1 MQILPSQNATRA
13 KAGLATLG
21 GLDPQAYRKQAN
33 AFSSY
38 FDACMREAADSSGQ
52 NNLTTTGRKGK
63 SSADAANK
71 ATLATAGLLSAGTG
85 NVVSDPNNVRMT
97 KEDFAQLKASLSKS
111 GISDKDIEEL
121 EAKIGSSQGLTWGAF
136 MTFLQDKIAGNQPL
150 GRLGTEGKRELQSF
164 LGKLGFTPG
173 EASQMLT
180 DLEQGQAAKAWSSI
194 SSKISSLSAEATLSV
209 TASEAQALAKA
220 LGLSTTAQNRLSEL
234 FSRLEER
241 ELGGRDIRAALL
253 AVAAEVKN
261 QDAAEGKALTQVKDL
276 ASQVFVAAQKREFG
290 QTLSDSREDH
300 VARKAML
307 AKEMASRGTDED
319 GGNASSGTKN
329 VADVDFAFT
338 EDPEASGK
346 AGKGQAQTVIGEQGL
361 GQKRVTLAE
370 TGQGNDLQGRS
381 GTSEGRKDFFGNG
394 SSGGQKDGSMDDR
407 GAKEHAASNRE
418 QTGLGESAGRK
429 GAGASSTDA
438 DWAGFWSKIG
448 LDARAGKSSGTE
460 ATLKEALTGVSFSHA
475 FSHVSAQV
483 SSHRLVQAENS
494 QGMNPSLSS
503 DVLRQVE
510 SGMLR
515 NLGQGANRITLNLT
529 PDELGSVTV
538 MLTVKD
544 KDVQAV
550 IRAETPEAA
559 KILSENMVR
568 VRESLEQQGL
578 KVSKLDVQTSLAQQ
592 QDQSAWQG
600 ASQHNEARRQQEEL
614 DRRRTALRILGMGTG
629 ESVDAAM
636 EAASP
641 AMASRSEGVDVFA

>member
-21 GLDPQAYRKQAN
+21 GLDPQAYRKQAK

-38 FDACMREAADSSGQ
+38 FDACMRQSTDSSGQ
-52 NNLTTTGRKGK
+52 NNLTTTGRTSK

-121 EAKIGSSQGLTWGAF
+121 ETKIGSSQGLTWGAF

-150 GRLGTEGKRELQSF
+150 GGLGTEGKRELQSF

-173 EASQMLT
+173 ETSQVLT

-194 SSKISSLSAEATLSV
+194 SSKISSLSAEATLTV
-209 TASEAQALAKA
+209 TTSEAQALAKA
-220 LGLSTTAQNRLSEL
+220 LGLSATAQNRLSEL
-234 FSRLEER
+234 FSSLEER

-253 AVAAEVKN
+253 AVAAEVTN
-261 QDAAEGKALTQVKDL
+261 QDAAEGKALTQVKEL

-307 AKEMASRGTDED
+307 AREMASRGADED
-319 GGNASSGTKN
+319 GGNTSSGTKS

-338 EDPEASGK
+338 QESQAQGK
-346 AGKGQAQTVIGEQGL
+346 AGKGQVQAATGEQEL
-361 GQKRVTLAE
+361 GHKRVTLAE
-370 TGQGNDLQGRS
+370 TGQGNDLQSRS
-381 GTSEGRKDFFGNG
+381 GTSDGRKDFFGNG
-394 SSGGQKDGSMDDR
+394 SSGGQRDGSMDDR
-407 GAKEHAASNRE
+407 SAKEHAASNRE

-429 GAGASSTDA
+429 SGGSSTTDA

-448 LDARAGKSSGTE
+448 LDARAAKSTGTE
-460 ATLKEALTGVSFSHA
+460 AVLKEALAGVSVSQ
-475 FSHVSAQV
+475 VSAQA
-483 SSHRLVQAENS
+483 SSQRLAQAENS
-494 QGMNPSLSS
+494 QGMNSSLSS

-515 NLGQGANRITLNLT
+515 NLGQGANRLTLNLT

-592 QDQSAWQG
+592 QDQPAWQG

-636 EAASP
+636 DAASP

>member
-13 KAGLATLG
+13 KAGLESLG
-21 GLDPQAYRKQAN
+21 GLDPQAYRKQAK

-38 FDACMREAADSSGQ
+38 FDACMRQSTDSSGQ
-52 NNLTTTGRKGK
+52 NNLTTTGRTSK

-121 EAKIGSSQGLTWGAF
+121 ETKIGSSQGLTWGAF

-150 GRLGTEGKRELQSF
+150 GGLGTEGKRELQSF

-173 EASQMLT
+173 ETSQVLT
-180 DLEQGQAAKAWSSI
+180 ELEQGQAAKAWSSI
-194 SSKISSLSAEATLSV
+194 SSKISSLSAEATLTV
-209 TASEAQALAKA
+209 TTSEAQALAKA
-220 LGLSTTAQNRLSEL
+220 LGLSATAQNRLSEL
-234 FSRLEER
+234 FSSLEER

-253 AVAAEVKN
+253 AVAAEVTN
-261 QDAAEGKALTQVKDL
+261 QDAAEGKALTQVKEL

-307 AKEMASRGTDED
+307 AREMASRGADED
-319 GGNASSGTKN
+319 GGNTSSGTKS

-338 EDPEASGK
+338 QESQAQGK
-346 AGKGQAQTVIGEQGL
+346 AGKGQVQAATGEQEL
-361 GQKRVTLAE
+361 GHKRVTLAE
-370 TGQGNDLQGRS
+370 TGQGNDLQSRS
-381 GTSEGRKDFFGNG
+381 GTSDGRKDFFGNG
-394 SSGGQKDGSMDDR
+394 SSGGQRDGSMDDR
-407 GAKEHAASNRE
+407 SAKEHAASNRE

-429 GAGASSTDA
+429 SGGSSTTDA

-448 LDARAGKSSGTE
+448 LDARAAKSTGTE
-460 ATLKEALTGVSFSHA
+460 AVLKEALAGVSVSQ
-475 FSHVSAQV
+475 VSAQA
-483 SSHRLVQAENS
+483 SSQRLAQAENS
-494 QGMNPSLSS
+494 QGMNSSLSS

-515 NLGQGANRITLNLT
+515 NLGQGANRLTLNLT

-592 QDQSAWQG
+592 QDQPAWQG

-636 EAASP
+636 DAASP

>member
-13 KAGLATLG
+13 KAGLESLG
-21 GLDPQAYRKQAN
+21 GLDPQAYRKQAK

-38 FDACMREAADSSGQ
+38 FDACMRQSTDSSGQ
-52 NNLTTTGRKGK
+52 NNLTTTGRTSK

-121 EAKIGSSQGLTWGAF
+121 ETKIGSSQGLTWGAF

-150 GRLGTEGKRELQSF
+150 GGLGTEGKRELQSF

-173 EASQMLT
+173 ETSQVLT

-194 SSKISSLSAEATLSV
+194 SSKISSLSAEATLTV
-209 TASEAQALAKA
+209 TTSEAQALAKA
-220 LGLSTTAQNRLSEL
+220 LGLSATAQNRLSEL
-234 FSRLEER
+234 FSSLEER

-253 AVAAEVKN
+253 AVAAEVTN
-261 QDAAEGKALTQVKDL
+261 QDAAEGKALTQVKEL

-307 AKEMASRGTDED
+307 AREMASRGADED
-319 GGNASSGTKN
+319 GGNTSSGTKS

-338 EDPEASGK
+338 QESQAQGK
-346 AGKGQAQTVIGEQGL
+346 AGKGQVQAATGEQEL
-361 GQKRVTLAE
+361 GHKRVTLAE
-370 TGQGNDLQGRS
+370 TGQGNDLQSRS
-381 GTSEGRKDFFGNG
+381 GTSDGRKDFFGNG
-394 SSGGQKDGSMDDR
+394 SSGGQRDGSMDDR
-407 GAKEHAASNRE
+407 SAKEHAASNRE

-429 GAGASSTDA
+429 SGGSSTTDA

-448 LDARAGKSSGTE
+448 LDARAAKSTGTE
-460 ATLKEALTGVSFSHA
+460 AVLKEALAGVSVSQ
-475 FSHVSAQV
+475 VSAQA
-483 SSHRLVQAENS
+483 SSQRLAQAENS
-494 QGMNPSLSS
+494 QGMNSSLSS

-515 NLGQGANRITLNLT
+515 NLGQGANRLTLNLT

-592 QDQSAWQG
+592 QDQPAWQG

-636 EAASP
+636 DAASP

>member
-1 MQILPSQNATRA
+1 LPSQNATRA
-13 KAGLATLG
+13 KAGLESLG
-21 GLDPQAYRKQAN
+21 GLDPQAYRKQAK

-38 FDACMREAADSSGQ
+38 FDACMRQSTDSSGQ
-52 NNLTTTGRKGK
+52 NNLTTTGRTSK

-121 EAKIGSSQGLTWGAF
+121 ETKIGSSQGLTWGAF

-150 GRLGTEGKRELQSF
+150 GGLGTEGKRELQSF

-173 EASQMLT
+173 ETSQVLT

-194 SSKISSLSAEATLSV
+194 SSKISSLSAEATLTV
-209 TASEAQALAKA
+209 TTSEAQALAKA
-220 LGLSTTAQNRLSEL
+220 LGLSATAQNRLSEL
-234 FSRLEER
+234 FSSLEER

-253 AVAAEVKN
+253 AVAAEVTN
-261 QDAAEGKALTQVKDL
+261 QDAAEGKALTQVKEL

-307 AKEMASRGTDED
+307 AREMASRGADED
-319 GGNASSGTKN
+319 GGNTSSGTKS

-338 EDPEASGK
+338 QESQAQGK
-346 AGKGQAQTVIGEQGL
+346 AGKGQVQAATGEQEL
-361 GQKRVTLAE
+361 GHKRVTLAE
-370 TGQGNDLQGRS
+370 TGQGNDLQSRS
-381 GTSEGRKDFFGNG
+381 GTSDGRKDFFGNG
-394 SSGGQKDGSMDDR
+394 SSGGQRDGSMDDR
-407 GAKEHAASNRE
+407 SAKEHAASNRE

-429 GAGASSTDA
+429 SGGSSTTDA

-448 LDARAGKSSGTE
+448 LDARAAKSTGTE
-460 ATLKEALTGVSFSHA
+460 AVLKEALAGVSVSQ
-475 FSHVSAQV
+475 VSAQA
-483 SSHRLVQAENS
+483 SSQRLAQAENS
-494 QGMNPSLSS
+494 QGMNSSLSS

-515 NLGQGANRITLNLT
+515 NLGQGANRLTLNLT

-592 QDQSAWQG
+592 QDQPAWQG

-636 EAASP
+636 DAASP